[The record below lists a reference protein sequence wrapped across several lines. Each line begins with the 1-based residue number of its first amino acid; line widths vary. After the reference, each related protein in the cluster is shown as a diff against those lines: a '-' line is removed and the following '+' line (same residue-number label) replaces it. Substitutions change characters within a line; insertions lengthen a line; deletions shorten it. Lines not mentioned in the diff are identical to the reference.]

1 MFKNLT
7 STQKYFYSLL
17 LFLCVIYLGLSFLRG
32 IPSGDET
39 RVAGISMRMLMRGNY
54 IVPYLNGEYFLEY
67 PPFYYI
73 LSALAM
79 KLFGANEW
87 AVRLPSLLA
96 GIIGCLVL
104 FKIVKELKFSD
115 LSAFLAGLFLGTSI
129 QYFNSSKA
137 CIVDGV
143 LSLFI
148 LSSVYCWIKIYFS
161 QRKIYFLWL
170 VVFLTLGVL
179 TKGMFAL
186 AIFNAGCGAFLIRED
201 IVQRKFHFGR
211 YLLVAAANIL
221 ALALVGIWV
230 YALYVNTDH
239 DLEAVK
245 TFVITNNIGRF
256 SGSQGDHVEGFW
268 YYFAKLPSLFWPY
281 LLLLPFAVYQAVKVN
296 DNRKVLLYFLSFGF
310 LLLLCASAKR
320 QIYLLPLY
328 AFAAALCA
336 VMIGEFL
343 HRLNWRLSKKHCLIG
358 LGALATV
365 YLIITLI
372 ISLRENSDRMDHFFA
387 KIEGKNVYVLKE
399 STPERLLG
407 AAYFYR
413 QKLTPEITLEQL
425 DQLQTGDI
433 LIGRGVPKVLQDK
446 VEIST
451 DRCWIY
457 RVNKQ

>member
-17 LFLCVIYLGLSFLRG
+17 LFLGVIYLGLSFLRG
-32 IPSGDET
+32 VPSGDET
-39 RVAGISMRMLMRGNY
+39 RVAGISMEMLMRGNY

-73 LSALAM
+73 LSALSM
-79 KLFGANEW
+79 KVFGTNEW
-87 AVRLPSLLA
+87 AVRLPGLLA
-96 GIIGCLVL
+96 GIAGCMVL
-104 FKIVKELKFSD
+104 FQIIKELKFSD
-115 LSAFLAGLFLGTSI
+115 LSAFLAGFFLGTSI

-143 LSLFI
+143 LSFCI
-148 LSSVYCWIKIYFS
+148 IASVYCWIKIYFS
-161 QRKIYFLWL
+161 RRNVYFLWL
-170 VVFLTLGVL
+170 TVFLALGVM
-179 TKGMFAL
+179 TKGLFAL
-186 AIFNAGCGAFLIRED
+186 AMFNAGCGAFLIRED
-201 IVQRKFHFGR
+201 IVQKKLHITR

-230 YALYVNTDH
+230 YALYVNTNH

-268 YYFAKLPSLFWPY
+268 YYFIKLPSLFWPY
-281 LLLLPFAVYQAVKVN
+281 LLLLPFAIYQAVKTD
-296 DNRKVLLYFLSFGF
+296 DNRKVLLYFLTFGF

-328 AFAAALCA
+328 AFAAGLCA

-343 HRLNWRLSKKHCLIG
+343 QCWHCHLSKKQCLAF
-358 LGALATV
+358 LGAFATV

-372 ISLRENSDRMDHFFA
+372 ISLRENTERMDDFFN
-387 KIEGKNVYVLKE
+387 KIERKNVYVLAG

-413 QKLTPEITLEQL
+413 QKLTPAITLEQL
-425 DQLQTGDI
+425 DQLQSDDI
-433 LIGRGVPKVLQDK
+433 LIGRNLPQALQGK
-446 VEIST
+446 VEILT

-457 RVNKQ
+457 QVKKQ